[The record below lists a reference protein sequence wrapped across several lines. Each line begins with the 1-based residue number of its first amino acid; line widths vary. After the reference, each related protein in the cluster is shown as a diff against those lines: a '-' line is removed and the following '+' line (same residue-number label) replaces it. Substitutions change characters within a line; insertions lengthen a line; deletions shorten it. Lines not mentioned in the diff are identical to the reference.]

1 MRALKIA
8 AMILTI
14 FPGSCV
20 AHYAYWDYQWRRSE
34 RKANAFCDSVALGSE
49 ASEVIPRAM
58 KADRLVRDG
67 TRDGTTS
74 YAVTFPG
81 PVFNAFR
88 CDLTV
93 ADGKVT
99 SKVLVEP
106 KD

>member
-1 MRALKIA
+1 
-8 AMILTI
+8 
-14 FPGSCV
+14 
-20 AHYAYWDYQWRRSE
+20 
-34 RKANAFCDSVALGSE
+34 VALGSDAAE
-49 ASEVIPRAM
+49 MIPRAM
-58 KADRLVRDG
+58 KADRLIRDG
-67 TRDGTTS
+67 TRDGAKA